1 MYYYNYRKKRK
12 KKKKKAMLILDT
24 MQQTS
29 RGGCTCG
36 PDIDL
41 RNRYRIKPCEAYIK
55 GNKFV

>member
-1 MYYYNYRKKRK
+1 
-12 KKKKKAMLILDT
+12 MLILDT